1 MTPEFVDPRANP
13 EPPSMVS
20 REPAAHGEELR
31 ELVQLCSAGHVYDVE
46 RWIQDG
52 RPIQA
57 LTYKRPGK
65 ASVISPLCTAIRKK
79 HRDVVLLLLRPG
91 SLAAAQCAP
100 ATPPIALLT

>member
-1 MTPEFVDPRANP
+1 
-13 EPPSMVS
+13 MVS
-20 REPAAHGEELR
+20 RESAAHGEELR

-65 ASVISPLCTAIRKK
+65 ASVISPLSTAIRKK

>member
-1 MTPEFVDPRANP
+1 MIAFVDPRSNP
-13 EPPSMVS
+13 EPPARVS
-20 REPAAHGEELR
+20 REPAANGEQLR

-65 ASVISPLCTAIRKK
+65 ASVISPLSTAIRKK